1 MRACTYSAERTMD
14 EEEWSKEQEAN
25 RKPGQKHPTPSP
37 GFADRVFYESLL
49 SQNPNSKMAKK
60 WCLEYG
66 VLDWDDAVALCKEL
80 GVTYSTKSVKKTE
93 SKKRKANN
101 IVNDVVDDTGLHAS
115 SHIEGIGISGI

>member
-1 MRACTYSAERTMD
+1 MD

-49 SQNPNSKMAKK
+49 SQNPKSKMAKK

-66 VLDWDDAVALCKEL
+66 VLEWDDAAVLCKEL
-80 GVTYSTKSVKKTE
+80 GVSYSSKGAAKKSSE
-93 SKKRKANN
+93 PKKRKANN
-101 IVNDVVDDTGLHAS
+101 ILDDTVDDTGLHAS
-115 SHIEGIGISGI
+115 SNYEGIGIGGV

>member
-1 MRACTYSAERTMD
+1 MD

-49 SQNPNSKMAKK
+49 SQNPSSKMAMK

-66 VLDWDDAVALCKEL
+66 VLDWDDAAALCKKMGL
-80 GVTYSTKSVKKTE
+80 PYISQKDTKKSSLTTSHK
-93 SKKRKANN
+93 SLKRKAGSN
-101 IVNDVVDDTGLHAS
+101 IIDDIVDTGLHAS
-115 SHIEGIGISGI
+115 NHVEGVGTTGE